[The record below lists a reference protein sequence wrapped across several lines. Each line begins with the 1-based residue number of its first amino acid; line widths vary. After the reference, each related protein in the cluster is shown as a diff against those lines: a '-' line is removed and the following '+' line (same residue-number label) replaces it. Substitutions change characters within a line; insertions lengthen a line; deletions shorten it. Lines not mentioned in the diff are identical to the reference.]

1 MHNTITVDGKL
12 FTVCKDSWECSR
24 LSAPVKQQFVTKE
37 RFEFVQAG
45 HLGYLPEGV
54 FVNRKIVYL
63 RPDVYIV
70 MDECY
75 ATGRHT
81 YESYFHFNNEGSVT
95 LDGSAV
101 HYDGKS
107 ADAALT
113 FLSGVELSKKTTHLS
128 RRYNHEEENET
139 VTAVWGGEGFTSCL
153 IVIHAGARGELP
165 TLHCEKI
172 PVSSALKGTVYPD
185 AMAEAV
191 KLTLDQKEVY
201 LAYAPL
207 ESLGWSFV
215 TVMDVEEVVAPAY
228 RGSVRKTGAGHKGHA
243 CHISGGGGSYGID
256 HQPFLHRLYK
266 KDHGS
271 HQKAY
276 GGCGKD
282 RRGKPGL
289 PDRARHRG
297 RGGGAGQCL

>member
-1 MHNTITVDGKL
+1 MHLHCGTIGAGHGHSDQLHIDLVANGEDVLMDGGRYTYVFGEKRCEYKDPTMHNTITVDGKL

-191 KLTLDQKEVY
+191 KLTLDQKEYVVIFCHQEVNSPTD
-201 LAYAPL
+201 LVEADGC
-207 ESLGWSFV
+207 LGFGNV
-215 TVMDVEEVVAPAY
+215 IVFDKEETTEV
-228 RGSVRKTGAGHKGHA
+228 GHT
-243 CHISGGGGSYGID
+243 
-256 HQPFLHRLYK
+256 LHW
-266 KDHGS
+266 
-271 HQKAY
+271 
-276 GGCGKD
+276 
-282 RRGKPGL
+282 
-289 PDRARHRG
+289 
-297 RGGGAGQCL
+297 